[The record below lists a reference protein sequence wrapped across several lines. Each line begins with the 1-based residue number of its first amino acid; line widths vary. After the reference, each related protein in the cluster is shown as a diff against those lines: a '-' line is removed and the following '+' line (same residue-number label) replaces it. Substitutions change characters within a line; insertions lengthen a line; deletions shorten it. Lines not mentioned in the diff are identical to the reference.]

1 MKTPALQPPDHPHA
15 SPAARV
21 SALVLPPANGGIV
34 RARKAM
40 AELAAAF
47 GPALGSVFLIS
58 NPWIGLLLWL
68 AIAQSPR
75 LAGFAL
81 LGLAIALGGQRVLGI
96 EDDPRVQGSLR
107 SNVILATISAGW
119 MTEATLYP
127 LQIQVAIA
135 IAVAFVTFVITAA
148 VLLFLRARSVPPL
161 LWGYGLTAGA
171 MFMLFPIGTSL
182 AAQHYTWWLI
192 EVRTIADWATL
203 FLSSLGSL
211 MFAPSVGAG
220 IIVGGAILLWSRV
233 AFAAGVIG
241 WLAGALTAI
250 GAQQLGLVFYW
261 LPAAHNF
268 FVAGMAL
275 GAYYVLPG
283 YASLML
289 AALAG
294 AGAALCAMVLL
305 TFVPAFAYL
314 PLASGMTV
322 WLALGTLSLARDD
335 REFWRNTLLQF
346 MPEEAWWREAFWAQR
361 LGRREPLLVV
371 PVPGIVK
378 IAQGFDGPL
387 SHTGQL
393 RHALDFVKPPNF
405 SSPTDSIWN
414 APVIAPAAGVV
425 ERVRNNVPDNPLGL
439 CNFAD
444 SWGNFVCI
452 RLDQGGWALLA
463 HFRQGS
469 IVVQPGLRVE
479 IGSYLGAAGNSGRSP
494 VPHVH
499 LQVQS
504 GREPGARTVPFRLA
518 NLQSSTVA
526 GNSLLHWEAATV
538 PLTNSSVMSSTSQ
551 PAVHAMLTGFAPGSA
566 VWTVD
571 QQGTIPRAFRESDG
585 NIGIAVVT
593 TLDASGCHRLCSGRG
608 KLTAL
613 AAPDAWRILEQVGEI
628 PLLKLMALAAP
639 SVPYAAQP
647 GMYWSDIAPVIPSG
661 VAQWTKLPF
670 APYLARPFIHTK
682 TTCLSVPATE
692 GDELRLETAATGKH
706 AALPSRIIC
715 TFHQVRGL
723 TRIEAVFARGSMIYN
738 LMSFTPSLPF

>member
-1 MKTPALQPPDHPHA
+1 MVP
-15 SPAARV
+15 
-21 SALVLPPANGGIV
+21 PPANGGIV
-34 RARKAM
+34 QARGAM
-40 AELAAAF
+40 ARLAAAF

-81 LGLAIALGGQRVLGI
+81 LGLAIALGGQQVLGI

-119 MTEATLYP
+119 LMEATLYP
-127 LQIQVAIA
+127 LQVQVAIA
-135 IAVAFVTFVITAA
+135 VVVAVVAFVLAAA
-148 VLLFLRARSVPPL
+148 VLLFLRARSLPPL

-171 MFMLFPIGTSL
+171 MFMLFPVGTSI

-192 EVRTIADWATL
+192 DARTIADWTTL
-203 FLSSLGSL
+203 FFSSLGSL
-211 MFAPSVGAG
+211 AFSPSVGAG
-220 IIVGGAILLWSRV
+220 IIMSGAILLWSRV
-233 AFAAGVIG
+233 AFVAGVIG

-275 GAYYVLPG
+275 GAYYLLPG
-283 YASLML
+283 YASLVL

-294 AGAALCAMVLL
+294 AGASLCAMVLL

-314 PLASGMTV
+314 PLASGMTI
-322 WLALGTLSLARDD
+322 WLALATVSLARDD

-346 MPEEAWWREAFWAQR
+346 MPEEAWWREAFWARR

-387 SHTGQL
+387 SHTGHL
-393 RHALDFVKPPNF
+393 RHALDFVRPPGS
-405 SSPTDSIWN
+405 SSPADSIWN
-414 APVIAPAAGVV
+414 APVVAPAAGVV
-425 ERVRNNVPDNPLGL
+425 ESVRNNVPDNPLGL

-463 HFRQGS
+463 HFRQWS
-469 IVVQPGLRVE
+469 IVVRPGTRVE

-499 LQVQS
+499 LQVQA
-504 GREPGARTVPFRLA
+504 GREPGTRTVPFRLA
-518 NLQSSTVA
+518 NLQSSTMA
-526 GNSLLHWEAATV
+526 GNALLHWEAATV
-538 PLTNSSVMSSTSQ
+538 PAANSSVMSATPQ
-551 PAVHAMLTGFAPGSA
+551 PAVHTLLTGFAPGSA

-571 QQGTIPRAFRESDG
+571 QQGTVPRAFRERNG
-585 NIGIAVVT
+585 NIGIAVAT
-593 TLDASGCHRLCSGRG
+593 TLDADGCHRLCSGRG
-608 KLTAL
+608 RLTAL
-613 AAPDAWRILEQVGEI
+613 AAPDAWRILEQVGEV
-628 PLLKLMALAAP
+628 PLLELMALAAP

-647 GMYWSDIAPVIPSG
+647 GMHWSDIAPVIPSG

-670 APYLARPFIHTK
+670 APYQARPFIYTR
-682 TTCLSVPATE
+682 TTCLSVPTQE
-692 GDELRLETAATGKH
+692 RDGLRLETVATGKD
-706 AALPSRIIC
+706 AALPSAIIC

-723 TRIEAVFARGSMIYN
+723 TRIEAVFARGSAIYN

>member
-1 MKTPALQPPDHPHA
+1 
-15 SPAARV
+15 V
-21 SALVLPPANGGIV
+21 VLPPATGGIV
-34 RARKAM
+34 QVRIAM
-40 AELAAAF
+40 AKLAAAF
-47 GPALGSVFLIS
+47 GPALGSVFLIT

-68 AIAQSPR
+68 AIAQTPR
-75 LAGFAL
+75 LAGFAV
-81 LGLAIALGGQRVLGI
+81 LGLAIALGGQRLLGI
-96 EDDPRVQGSLR
+96 EGDPRVQGSLR

-119 MTEATLYP
+119 MTGATFYP
-127 LQIQVAIA
+127 LQVQLA
-135 IAVAFVTFVITAA
+135 IAVAVALVTFVMTAA
-148 VLLFLRARSVPPL
+148 VLLLLRARSVPPL
-161 LWGYGLTAGA
+161 LWGYGLSAGA
-171 MFMLFPIGTSL
+171 MFMLFPVGTSL

-192 EVRTIADWATL
+192 DARTIVDWTTL

-211 MFAPSVGAG
+211 MFSPSVGTG
-220 IIVGGAILLWSRV
+220 IIVGGAILLWSRL
-233 AFAAGVIG
+233 AFVAGVIG

-275 GAYYVLPG
+275 GACYVLPG

-294 AGAALCAMVLL
+294 AGSALCAMVLL
-305 TFVPAFAYL
+305 AFVPAFAYL
-314 PLASGMTV
+314 PLASGVTI

-335 REFWRNTLLQF
+335 REFWRNTLFQF
-346 MPEEAWWREAFWAQR
+346 MPEEAWWREAFWARR

-387 SHTGQL
+387 SHTGHL
-393 RHALDFVKPPNF
+393 RHALDFVRPPNF
-405 SSPTDSIWN
+405 SSPTDSIWD

-425 ERVRNNVPDNPLGL
+425 ESIRNNVPDNPLGL

-463 HFRQGS
+463 HFRQWS
-469 IVVQPGLRVE
+469 IVVQPGMRVE
-479 IGSYLGAAGNSGRSP
+479 IGSHLGAAGNSGRSP

-518 NLQSSTVA
+518 NIQSSAMT
-526 GNSLLHWEAATV
+526 GNALLHWQAATV
-538 PLTNSSVMSSTSQ
+538 PETNSSVMSSTPHPPVQ
-551 PAVHAMLTGFAPGSA
+551 TMLTGFAPGSA

-571 QQGTIPRAFRESDG
+571 EHGTIPRAFHERDG
-585 NIGIAVVT
+585 NIGITVAT

-613 AAPDAWRILEQVGEI
+613 AAPDAWRVLEQVGEV

-647 GMYWSDIAPVIPSG
+647 GMDWSDIAPVIPSG
-661 VAQWTKLPF
+661 VAQWTRLPF
-670 APYLARPFIHTK
+670 APYRARPFIHTK
-682 TTCLSVPATE
+682 TTCLSAPTE
-692 GDELRLETAATGKH
+692 EDDGLRLETVATGKDT
-706 AALPSRIIC
+706 ALPSRIIC

-723 TRIEAVFARGSMIYN
+723 TRIEAIFARGRMAYN